1 MSKFIPTITED
12 GIKKSLESKRRGS
25 VLKKKLNIPS
35 PLRSIRLKCLD
46 CVVGNP
52 GEVQRCHIEECSLW
66 PFRFGRNPREAD
78 LMVPEYDK
86 WGEREGEHF
95 YKGFEQVKKLVAE
108 S

>member
-1 MSKFIPTITED
+1 MNKFGADPENIRKRI
-12 GIKKSLESKRRGS
+12 ESKRRNT

-35 PLRSIRLKCLD
+35 SLRAILLKCLD
-46 CVVGNP
+46 CSDGKWDVV
-52 GEVQRCHIEECSLW
+52 QLCHIEGCSLW

-78 LMVPEYDK
+78 LMVSEYAK